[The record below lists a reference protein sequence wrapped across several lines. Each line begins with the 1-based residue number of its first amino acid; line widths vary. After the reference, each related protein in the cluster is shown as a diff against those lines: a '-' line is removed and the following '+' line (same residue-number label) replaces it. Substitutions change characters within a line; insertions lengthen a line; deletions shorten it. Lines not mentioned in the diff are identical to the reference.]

1 MSEKIAE
8 MRKKGNREV
17 TEMRKKGNR
26 NEKER

>member
-8 MRKKGNREV
+8 MRKKGNRKV